1 MILDAFKLLNS
12 TRENRI
18 LHYDRQHALPV
29 LQVIKLVGTFLPP
42 GSGTAASGYSIGD
55 YLPIQR
61 TLTFRSVDL
70 IGLFD
75 KALISTPTF
84 IF

>member
-1 MILDAFKLLNS
+1 MPFKVLNS

-42 GSGTAASGYSIGD
+42 GSGMAASGYSIDD

-61 TLTFRSVDL
+61 TLTFRSDL
-70 IGLFD
+70 I
-75 KALISTPTF
+75 
-84 IF
+84 